1 MSEQKM
7 SAAAQA
13 RKNAYAQQLGSKPI
27 SKEKIVLALMPVL
40 KETVQRPHRT
50 DGKLVTYQVR
60 MCPNKDA
67 CKSIIRGERGLFE
80 FQDKSG
86 YTVPYNHLMT
96 CCFDKNPDRIINEYW
111 EAISATSR
119 KQSTLS
125 TAGFSRIS
133 SVQVKQDYTMLSQK
147 DKELH
152 DWIEMIIMDGFPLNC
167 VTKQSYR
174 RFYKGHHSFGIKNV
188 RDVILAMTV
197 QVEEILA
204 NEMKAAGKISIVHD
218 AWSKFGSHFFAL
230 FATYKATRVVVEDG
244 LCKEVTKP
252 VISLLSVA
260 PLHTPVREIV
270 DSDGYLPTADEAE
283 VEESTEFT
291 ADAHAHHITDILES
305 FYGISVA
312 EFVTNQT
319 ADSASVNLSLAKKLK
334 IAHVNCENHL
344 LNNELKLWL
353 KDSAVDVD
361 DVNPNGRTFGPGTVC
376 NVIHKCMV
384 DLKTN
389 KNRSI
394 LRKLTDLVP
403 TIGCQTRWA
412 SMGNMVN
419 KYNKMKDAIA
429 QASTEDE
436 ADVTVPPTSPYFTKS
451 LKKTSA
457 ILSDI
462 NYVSVNMQ
470 KCMAT
475 LSECEKLQQVVI
487 ALSENNRDN
496 IDSDWYGNS
505 FGKVYIATDSA
516 KRPDKAFVSAV
527 IKMQRRQGTML
538 NHDETEAVKKWLPQ
552 ESNSSTVM
560 PGTGTNMTAADMIAQ
575 MSGNKTAGVKRNSDE
590 MSVEVDDCFDHI
602 IGSAAEVERLW
613 SIARYL
619 LTTLRSQLSPILF
632 EALLF
637 LRLNRTL
644 WNERTVQM
652 ACLAV
657 REQSKN
663 DRLEKKLK
671 EAADHEALVGGNE
684 ENNPN
689 DNGDWEGTDIED

>member
-1 MSEQKM
+1 
-7 SAAAQA
+7 
-13 RKNAYAQQLGSKPI
+13 
-27 SKEKIVLALMPVL
+27 
-40 KETVQRPHRT
+40 
-50 DGKLVTYQVR
+50 
-60 MCPNKDA
+60 
-67 CKSIIRGERGLFE
+67 
-80 FQDKSG
+80 
-86 YTVPYNHLMT
+86 
-96 CCFDKNPDRIINEYW
+96 
-111 EAISATSR
+111 
-119 KQSTLS
+119 
-125 TAGFSRIS
+125 
-133 SVQVKQDYTMLSQK
+133 
-147 DKELH
+147 
-152 DWIEMIIMDGFPLNC
+152 
-167 VTKQSYR
+167 
-174 RFYKGHHSFGIKNV
+174 
-188 RDVILAMTV
+188 
-197 QVEEILA
+197 
-204 NEMKAAGKISIVHD
+204 
-218 AWSKFGSHFFAL
+218 
-230 FATYKATRVVVEDG
+230 
-244 LCKEVTKP
+244 
-252 VISLLSVA
+252 
-260 PLHTPVREIV
+260 VREIV
-270 DSDGYLPTADEAE
+270 GSDGYFPTADEAE

-291 ADAHAHHITDILES
+291 ADAHAHHITNILES

-353 KDSAVDVD
+353 KNSAVYVD
-361 DVNPNGRTFGPGTVC
+361 DVNLNGRIFGPWTVC

-394 LRKLTDLVP
+394 LCKLTDLVP

-429 QASTEDE
+429 QASTEDGS
-436 ADVTVPPTSPYFTKS
+436 DLTVPPTSPFFTKS

-470 KCMAT
+470 KSMAT
-475 LSECEKLQQVVI
+475 LSECEKLQKIVI
-487 ALSENNRDN
+487 ALSEDNRYN

-538 NHDETEAVKKWLPQ
+538 NDNETKAVKRWLPQ

-560 PGTGTNMTAADMIAQ
+560 PGANMTAADMIAQ
-575 MSGNKTAGVKRNSDE
+575 ISGNKTAGVKRNSDE
-590 MSVEVDDCFDHI
+590 MSVEVDDCFDHV

-652 ACLAV
+652 AHLAV

-663 DRLEKKLK
+663 ERLEKKLK
-671 EAADHEALVGGNE
+671 EAADHEALVGGGE
-684 ENNPN
+684 ENNLN
-689 DNGDWEGTDIED
+689 DNGDWEGNDIED